1 MNLIIK
7 KIILHVSCLLG
18 LFYLTKYLS
27 RHKLQI
33 LCYHG
38 FETLDE
44 SQFRPKL
51 FIHKNTFSKRLA
63 LIKKYNFQVLP
74 LGKSLRQL
82 KNNSLPNNSIAIT
95 IDDGFYSVLTVAEKI
110 LTDFNFPS
118 TLYLTTYH
126 AQKQTPVFGLLVQ
139 YLFWK
144 TKRNAIN
151 IKDCIWNNE
160 SIEKIDIS
168 NQAKRNKLVS
178 RCIQHGEKKCSD
190 SERSKICEQLGDL
203 LDVDYEKIIQSRTLS
218 LVTLE
223 EAKLLAS
230 NNIDIQLHTHRHV
243 FPTDNQIA
251 AKKEITD
258 NRAVLKQIV
267 DYPSEH
273 FCYPS
278 GVWNQDQW
286 PWLEET
292 QVISATTCNA
302 GFNTPAT
309 PALGLNRFLDGENI
323 SDIEFKAEIFGF
335 LEMLRLLKSKIS
347 TTNH

>member
-7 KIILHVSCLLG
+7 KIILHLCCTLG
-18 LFYLTKYLS
+18 LFYLSKYLS
-27 RHKLQI
+27 RNKLLI

-38 FETLDE
+38 FETQDE

-51 FIHKNTFSKRLA
+51 FINNNTFSKRLA

-74 LGKSLRQL
+74 LGKSLQQL
-82 KNNSLPNNSIAIT
+82 NDDSLPNNSIAIT
-95 IDDGFYSVLTVAEKI
+95 IDDGFYSVLTVAVKT
-110 LTDFNFPS
+110 LNNFNFPS

-126 AQKQTPVFGLLVQ
+126 AQKQTPVFGLVVQ

-144 TKRNAIN
+144 TEKNAIA
-151 IKDCIWNNE
+151 IKDCVWNNE
-160 SIEKIDIS
+160 SSEKINIA
-168 NQAKRNKLVS
+168 NQTERNKLIL
-178 RCIQHGEKKCSD
+178 RCIQYGEKKCSD
-190 SERSKICEQLGDL
+190 NERIKICEQLGDL
-203 LDVDYEKIIQSRTLS
+203 LDVDYKKIRQSRKLS

-223 EAKLLAS
+223 EAKLLAN

-243 FPTDNQIA
+243 FPTDNETA

-258 NRAVLKQIV
+258 NRAILTQIV

-278 GVWNQDQW
+278 GVWNKDQW

-335 LEMLRLLKSKIS
+335 LEMLRLLKSKLS
-347 TTNH
+347 